1 MNLPLVLDVIISLIF
16 IYLVLSLL
24 ASELQELLATL
35 LQWRAKHLK
44 DSIANLIAGGTG
56 DTSQRFVGTKVGEL
70 VDEIYD
76 NPLIKNVNQEA
87 RGAFAR
93 GVRAITHIFPN
104 NRKHSYGT
112 NQSTGPSYIG
122 SDTFATALV
131 ERFGLTSLVDRLIDN
146 RLEQFVQRIIGDVVI
161 YDDVIQLRD
170 PSTLPGVWDLAARHG
185 VDLGYDLPFR
195 GLVEDYQAILK
206 DYRQQ
211 TVDRNTCV
219 AQLAEALDRY
229 ISTAASDPRQRALVE
244 RVKALKQSL
253 FGDSNERILRTAGL
267 QPTMQ
272 EVANLLDRGSTT
284 SRELIAR
291 YDNMR
296 NQAESITQYAA
307 DRAKALRSYAGD
319 EQADLAPFMTDALA
333 ELNDT
338 EYRIYQD
345 YHTYHQVTKAINRLP
360 DSLRQSMVMLGH
372 RAQSTAQQTGDTIS
386 AFRTEVAQWFDNSMN
401 RASGVYK
408 RNAKGTALMIGFLI
422 AAFTNADTFH
432 MLNRISSDES
442 LREVVTRQAAQI
454 QENAQARNGSTP
466 LRPGQIAQE
475 LEIVRNETDQVL
487 SDMALPLT
495 WSPSNLSRQLG
506 CPYSATVSG
515 SSNTNGD
522 QETLPYALI
531 NREQWN
537 QLYRACLN
545 RPNASVTGPAWM
557 QVLQMINV
565 KPFAFFRML
574 CGWLISGIAIG
585 MGAPFWFDLLGR
597 VVNVRNTGAK
607 P

>member
-56 DTSQRFVGTKVGEL
+56 DTSQRFIGTKVGEL

-87 RGAFAR
+87 RGAIAR
-93 GVRAITHIFPN
+93 GCRALTHIFPN
-104 NRKHSYGT
+104 NRKNSYGT

-122 SDTFATALV
+122 ADTFATALV
-131 ERFGLTSLVDRLIDN
+131 ERFGLTSLVERLIDH
-146 RLEQFVQRIIGDVVI
+146 RLEQFVQRIIGDVTI
-161 YDDVIQLRD
+161 YDDVVQLRD
-170 PSTLPGVWDLAARHG
+170 PSTLSGIWDLAARHG

-211 TVDRNTCV
+211 SVDRNTGI
-219 AQLAEALDRY
+219 ARLAEALDRY
-229 ISTAASDPRQRALVE
+229 ISAAGSDSRQRAFVE

-253 FGDSNERILRTAGL
+253 FGDNNERILVTAGL

-284 SRELIAR
+284 SRELVAR
-291 YDNMR
+291 YDAMR
-296 NQAESITQYAA
+296 NQANSITQYAT
-307 DRAKALRSYAGD
+307 DRAKALRSYAGN
-319 EQADLAPFMTDALA
+319 EKADLAPFMTEALG
-333 ELNDT
+333 ELNDQ

-345 YHTYHQVTKAINRLP
+345 YHTYQQVTKAVNRLP

-372 RAQSTAQQTGDTIS
+372 RAESTAQRTGDTIT
-386 AFRTEVAQWFDNSMN
+386 AFRSEVAHWFDSSMN

-454 QENAQARNGSTP
+454 QENTQSRNNGNTS

-495 WSPSNLSRQLG
+495 WNPSNLSRQLG
-506 CPYSATVSG
+506 CPYSASVSTPNDG
-515 SSNTNGD
+515 
-522 QETLPYALI
+522 EVLPYALI

-545 RPNASVTGPAWM
+545 RPKATVSGPAWM
-557 QVLQMINV
+557 QVMQMINV

-597 VVNVRNTGAK
+597 VVNVRNTGVK